1 MAIEFRKG
9 DSELHRFDARTKL
22 FLFAGLTVA
31 VVIVLDPLL
40 IAVLFFALYGLGR
53 RAVDPSVLNRN
64 LRVLVVIF
72 STFAAFQ
79 VIFFTPADAYF
90 LFHLVPG
97 PDWVPV
103 TVEGLVRAVAVFF
116 RFFIVVLAVHL
127 MLYTTPPVDL
137 VLAVTNHDRD
147 RSLRARATTL
157 IVVCTVVLAIL
168 LLGLPGLVER
178 ATFGVLPPAL
188 VATVLA
194 LIVGYLLVEIVG
206 RGLPAEMG
214 VALSIGFATVGL
226 VSQQTQKITDAQ
238 RARGYDVKPRSIP
251 KRVQV
256 LTALLL
262 PIFLAT
268 LERSQ
273 DIAVAILARGF
284 DYDIRNRTYR
294 RQLRFRAADRVMLAG
309 IVGVIL
315 GGLIINRLGF
325 GDLTESF
332 VLGRLRG

>member
-1 MAIEFRKG
+1 MAIEYRKG
-9 DSELHRFDARTKL
+9 TSELHRLDARTKL

-31 VVIVLDPLL
+31 VVIVLDPVL
-40 IAVLFFALYGLGR
+40 IALLFFTLYGLGR
-53 RAVDPSVLNRN
+53 RAVDPDVLNRN

-72 STFAAFQ
+72 TTFAAFQ

-97 PDWVPV
+97 PDWIPV

-147 RSLRARATTL
+147 RSLRGRATSF
-157 IVVCTVVLAIL
+157 TVVIGLTFVIL

-178 ATFGVLPPAL
+178 ATFGVLPTLA
-188 VATVLA
+188 VAVVLA
-194 LIVGYLLVEIVG
+194 VIIGFVLVEFVG

-238 RARGYDVKPRSIP
+238 RARGYDVKPKSIP
-251 KRVQV
+251 KRVRV
-256 LTALLL
+256 LTSLLL

-294 RQLRFRAADRVMLAG
+294 RQLRFRTADRVVLTAIVAV
-309 IVGVIL
+309 IVG
-315 GGLIINRLGF
+315 GLAIGRLGY

-332 VLGRLRG
+332 VLGLLTG

>member
-1 MAIEFRKG
+1 MAIEYRKG
-9 DSELHRFDARTKL
+9 ASELHRLDARTKL
-22 FLFAGLTVA
+22 LLFAGLTVA

-40 IAVLFFALYGLGR
+40 IALLFFTLYAFGR
-53 RAVDPSVLNRN
+53 RAVDPKVLNGN

-97 PDWVPV
+97 PDWIPV

-137 VLAVTNHDRD
+137 VLAVTNHERD
-147 RSLRARATTL
+147 VPLRRRAATIAL
-157 IVVCTVVLAIL
+157 VAVVAFAIL

-178 ATFGVLPPAL
+178 LAIGPVPPVAAAAVAAL
-188 VATVLA
+188 VAAAAVVAVL
-194 LIVGYLLVEIVG
+194 G

-238 RARGYDVKPRSIP
+238 KARGYDVKPKSLT
-251 KRVQV
+251 KRVRV
-256 LTALLL
+256 LTSLLL

-294 RQLRFRAADRVMLAG
+294 RQLRFRAADRVVIAA
-309 IVGVIL
+309 IVGIIL
-315 GGLIINRLGF
+315 GGLVIQRLGF

-332 VLGRLRG
+332 VLGLLEG

>member
-1 MAIEFRKG
+1 
-9 DSELHRFDARTKL
+9 
-22 FLFAGLTVA
+22 
-31 VVIVLDPLL
+31 
-40 IAVLFFALYGLGR
+40 
-53 RAVDPSVLNRN
+53 
-64 LRVLVVIF
+64 
-72 STFAAFQ
+72 
-79 VIFFTPADAYF
+79 
-90 LFHLVPG
+90 
-97 PDWVPV
+97 
-103 TVEGLVRAVAVFF
+103 VRAVAVFF

-147 RSLRARATTL
+147 RSPVARARTL
-157 IVVCTVVLAIL
+157 VLVSGITFAVL

-178 ATFGVLPPAL
+178 ATFGTLPTTLAAAILAVVIGLVLIE
-188 VATVLA
+188 T
-194 LIVGYLLVEIVG
+194 VG
-206 RGLPAEMG
+206 RGMPAEMG

-251 KRVQV
+251 KRVKV

-294 RQLRFRAADRVMLAG
+294 RQLRFTAADRVVLTA
-309 IVGVIL
+309 IVGVIV
-315 GGLIINRLGF
+315 GGLVINRIGL

-332 VLGRLRG
+332 VLGLLEG